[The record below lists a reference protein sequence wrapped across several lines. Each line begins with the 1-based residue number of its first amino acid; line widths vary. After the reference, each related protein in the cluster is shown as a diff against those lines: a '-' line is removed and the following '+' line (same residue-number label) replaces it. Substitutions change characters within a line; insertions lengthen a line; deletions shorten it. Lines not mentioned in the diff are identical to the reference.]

1 MAMSCTRF
9 KNWSN
14 MQNASSADSAAI
26 ARWLTVC
33 AAMVFCIV
41 VVGGITRLTRSGLSI
56 VEWKPF
62 TGTLPPIGEVEWNQE
77 FAKYRETPE
86 YQLVNRGM
94 RLEEFKNIFWW
105 EYAHRVLAR
114 FIGVVFLLPFL
125 WFLARKKIR
134 GFMAGKLVVLFAL
147 GALQGFVGWYMVKSG
162 LVKDPHVSHLRLMS
176 HLLLAVLL
184 YGTLL
189 YTAWQFSSVE
199 TETRT
204 RAVGWL
210 NVMTVFLLLASGALV
225 AGLKAGKIYNTFP
238 LMNGNYF
245 PPGVAWQ
252 TPFLSNFY
260 DNPAVVQ
267 FMHRNIA
274 YALGILIA
282 VQVFI
287 RRAEIMAANFRHP
300 LALLLL
306 IYLLQVLLGVLTL
319 LNSVPVSLGALH
331 QANAMLLF
339 SAALYVMF
347 RGSVARDHTA

>member
-1 MAMSCTRF
+1 
-9 KNWSN
+9 
-14 MQNASSADSAAI
+14 MQSESSADNSAI
-26 ARWLTVC
+26 SRWLMVC

-41 VVGGITRLTRSGLSI
+41 VVGGVTRLTRSGLSI

-62 TGTLPPIGEVEWNQE
+62 TGTLPPIGESEWNQE
-77 FAKYRETPE
+77 FAKYCETPE
-86 YQLVNRGM
+86 YKLVNRGM
-94 RLEEFKNIFWW
+94 QLEEFKNIFWW
-105 EYAHRVLAR
+105 EYIHRVLAR
-114 FIGVVFLLPFL
+114 LIGVVFLLPFL

-134 GFMAGKLVVLFAL
+134 GFMAGKLALLFAL

-189 YTAWQFSSVE
+189 YTAWQFRSARAE
-199 TETRT
+199 MRT

-210 NVMTVFLLLASGALV
+210 NVITVFLLLASGALV

-245 PPGVAWQ
+245 PPGVEWQ
-252 TPFLSNFY
+252 TPFISNFY

-267 FMHRNIA
+267 FIHRNIA
-274 YALGILIA
+274 YALGLLIV
-282 VQVFI
+282 VQVYI
-287 RRAEIMAANFRHP
+287 RRSEIRAANFRHP
-300 LALLLL
+300 LALFLFT
-306 IYLLQVLLGVLTL
+306 YLLQVLLGVLTL

-331 QANAMLLF
+331 QANAVLLF
-339 SAALYVMF
+339 SAALYLMF
-347 RGSVARDHTA
+347 RDRTEARA